1 MAEAVAASSHM
12 MRAGDLDLL
21 SLPGSSWVAR
31 VSASPHRGVRIVQFS
46 GPNKCLSHPEC
57 WFLGNMT
64 HLGDFFRFQPKNT
77 ADLALVRR
85 VDTKSGVGKVFPA
98 RKELAHSPNC
108 FLGTS
113 FKVDILIY
121 EQEIE
126 ACLFWRNL
134 AEGFQLSLE
143 VEERWPGIDKLP
155 HCPIVVVDAGI
166 IPDRFVAEVTAIH
179 RPHQVLIAT
188 SKQLKVAD
196 AVNLMSSGVEY
207 IFEKPFSKTDVSDSV
222 PSILDS
228 VDRKRSRKT
237 EFEGLKTLFDE
248 LTIKEKDVLDFVLK
262 GVPNKKAAE
271 ALDVSVRTIEARRAK
286 VYLKTQS
293 TCVAE
298 LVRKVDRLANL
309 SEVFEPKPNVPPAGS
324 PSLCM
329 RRGPSFRE
337 GMHQTQSD
345 SQQLYFRSPFHETS
359 FHRRV
364 SV

>member
-1 MAEAVAASSHM
+1 M
-12 MRAGDLDLL
+12 
-21 SLPGSSWVAR
+21 
-31 VSASPHRGVRIVQFS
+31 
-46 GPNKCLSHPEC
+46 
-57 WFLGNMT
+57 
-64 HLGDFFRFQPKNT
+64 
-77 ADLALVRR
+77 
-85 VDTKSGVGKVFPA
+85 
-98 RKELAHSPNC
+98 
-108 FLGTS
+108 
-113 FKVDILIY
+113 DILIY

-143 VEERWPGIDKLP
+143 VEERWPGIDRLP

-166 IPDRFVAEVTAIH
+166 IPDRFVTEVTAIH

-188 SKQLKVAD
+188 AKQLSVSD
-196 AVNLMSSGVEY
+196 AVSLMSSGVEF
-207 IFEKPFSKTDVSDSV
+207 IFQKPFSKTDVSDSV

-228 VDRKRSRKT
+228 VDRKRSRKS
-237 EFEGLKTLFDE
+237 EFEGLKTLFDD
-248 LTIKEKDVLDFVLK
+248 LTVKEKDVLEFVLK

-298 LVRKVDRLANL
+298 LVRKVDRLASL
-309 SEVFEPKPNVPPAGS
+309 SEVFEPKRAVPPAGAPS
-324 PSLCM
+324 PSM
-329 RRGPSFRE
+329 RRGASFRE
-337 GMHQTQSD
+337 GMQQTPSH
-345 SQQLYFRSPFHETS
+345 SQQPYFRNPPHETS